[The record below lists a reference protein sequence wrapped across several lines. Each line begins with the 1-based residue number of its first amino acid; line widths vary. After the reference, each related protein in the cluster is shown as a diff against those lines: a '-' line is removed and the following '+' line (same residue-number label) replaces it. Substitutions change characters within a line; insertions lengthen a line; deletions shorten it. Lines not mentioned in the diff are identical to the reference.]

1 MLTRHATITAL
12 SFLSQ
17 DTCEL
22 SCKNMARGMG
32 AYHPGPLAPA
42 NGSWHKSQEAL
53 LLESLIDH
61 LKGPWFWALS
71 KAMANGAPGT
81 LLADLKVLR
90 QRWKLSCG
98 QQNADCIG

>member
-53 LLESLIDH
+53 LLESLI
-61 LKGPWFWALS
+61 
-71 KAMANGAPGT
+71 T
-81 LLADLKVLR
+81 LR
-90 QRWKLSCG
+90 GESPNPWKLRHG
-98 QQNADCIG
+98 